1 MPANQLPARNLAAN
15 DPARA
20 AARSDVV
27 LAPKSDESQKGA
39 AVVAALLLGHQTGHH
54 RAAGCRW
61 VGGEAP
67 VPVFRSVVSSPPPA
81 EPDLRLVAAS
91 GSP

>member
-1 MPANQLPARNLAAN
+1 MPNVRLGRIRRWAIIGTREDGSRPRQTRG
-15 DPARA
+15 R
-20 AARSDVV
+20 RSVGRYRSV
-27 LAPKSDESQKGA
+27 AEGAIQPTQKCG
-39 AVVAALLLGHQTGHH
+39 VK
-54 RAAGCRW
+54 RW

-67 VPVFRSVVSSPPPA
+67 VPVFRLVVSSPPPF